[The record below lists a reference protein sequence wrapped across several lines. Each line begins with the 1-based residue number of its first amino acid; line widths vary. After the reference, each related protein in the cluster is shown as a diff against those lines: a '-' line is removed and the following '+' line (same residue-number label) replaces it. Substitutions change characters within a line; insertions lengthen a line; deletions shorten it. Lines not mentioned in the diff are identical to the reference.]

1 MSLKLVLRLILA
13 VVFGTIAVI
22 YSELLPPLQGMNPLV
37 VKVLVTVAASGVGF
51 LVFPDIASKITSI
64 TLSLFNVVIHRLSSE
79 ILNQLLRL
87 PRGSFHS
94 PFAQQVPQVGGMSLQ
109 KPLILDTSAIIDGR
123 ILDIARAGFLSGL
136 VLVPNFVLIEMQQVA
151 DSVDSLK
158 RARGRRAFEIL
169 DAVKKTAGIKVEIWD
184 KEAIGK
190 NADEKLLKLA
200 KSLHGKIITTD
211 FNLNRVATAHGV
223 VVLNVNDLANAVK
236 TVAIPGES
244 FELKVI
250 HVGKNPKQGVGY
262 LADGTMIVVEDGVQ
276 LLGKTIKVEV
286 SRTLQ
291 GPAGR
296 MFFARLL

>member
-1 MSLKLVLRLILA
+1 MSLKLILRLIWA
-13 VVFGTIAVI
+13 IVFGSIAVI
-22 YSELLPPLQGMNPLV
+22 YSELLPPLQGTNPLV
-37 VKVLVTVAASGVGF
+37 AKIFVTSIASLVGF
-51 LVFPDIASKITSI
+51 IIFPDVASKVTLM

-87 PRGSFHS
+87 PRGNFQ
-94 PFAQQVPQVGGMSLQ
+94 PFASQVPQVGGMSLQ

-123 ILDIARAGFLSGL
+123 ILDIVKTGFLSGL

-151 DSVDSLK
+151 DSADSIK

-169 DAVKKTAGIKVEIWD
+169 DQVKRSSGIKVEIWD
-184 KEAIGK
+184 KEVAGK
-190 NADEKLLKLA
+190 NADEKLLKLT
-200 KSLHGKIITTD
+200 KSLHGKIVTTD

-223 VVLNVNDLANAVK
+223 TVLNVNDLSNALK

-244 FELKVI
+244 FELKVV

-262 LADGTMIVVEDGVQ
+262 LPDGTMIVVEDGAE
-276 LLGKTIKVEV
+276 LIGKTVKVEV
-286 SRTLQ
+286 SRNLQ

-296 MFFARLL
+296 MFFAHRA